1 MKPLNNH
8 DLEKISGGWG
18 RFSARDAFAGWAL
31 GKFVFD
37 PIYDKY
43 IKSIPIAGQANLNR
57 LNKAMRHNGG
67 IGFVD

>member
-8 DLEKISGGWG
+8 DLEKVSGGWG
-18 RFSARDAFAGWAL
+18 GVFARNAPAGWAL

-37 PIYDKY
+37 PIYGKY